1 MADGD
6 VMSRIPM
13 PNIQETKLL
22 DARGLLCP
30 MPIVKAGKEIKSLA
44 PGEILKILAT
54 DRGAIADFPA
64 WADDTG
70 NELLEWHEEAGGVLV
85 FLIKKAEDD

>member
-1 MADGD
+1 MTDPIKED
-6 VMSRIPM
+6 KV
-13 PNIQETKLL
+13 L

-30 MPIVKAGKEIKSLA
+30 MPIVKAGKEIRAMKD
-44 PGEILKILAT
+44 GEILKILAT

-70 NELLEWHEEAGGVLV
+70 HELLEWHEESGTLV
-85 FLIKKAEDD
+85 FHVRKKDGES

>member
-1 MADGD
+1 
-6 VMSRIPM
+6 MSPL
-13 PNIQETKLL
+13 QEHKVL

-30 MPIVKAGKEIKSLA
+30 MPVVKAGKEIRSLA
-44 PGEILKILAT
+44 DGEILKILAT

-70 NELLEWHEEAGGVLV
+70 HELLEWREEGDGTLV
-85 FLIKKAEDD
+85 FWIRKVDED